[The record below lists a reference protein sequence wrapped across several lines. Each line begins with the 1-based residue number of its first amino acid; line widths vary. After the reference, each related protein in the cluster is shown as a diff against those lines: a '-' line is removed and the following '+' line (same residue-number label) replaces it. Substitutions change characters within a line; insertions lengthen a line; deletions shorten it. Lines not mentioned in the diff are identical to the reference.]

1 MSEAFPPGV
10 QAFLDEM
17 LAAGAVSSAVALRG
31 TATEVEWEGAAG
43 KARPGIPE
51 MRATTATR
59 FDYASLTKPF
69 VATLALVL
77 DAAGELPLALPIGEV
92 WPRAHARLARR
103 PLSDLLRHRSGLAGW
118 APLYHLC
125 QEPWEVAEWIA
136 GGGKDADLLGARAGT
151 YSDLGVILWGKSAER
166 ATGKPLA
173 ELLRARVLSPLGAA
187 GIEATPG
194 ERPDLAA
201 SSMGTG
207 QEVRLAARR
216 GLTVQDLGP
225 PPQGRPQDGNGRF
238 LNRIGEVSGHTGLFG
253 GARDLWQLGAEW
265 LAPGRVLTAE
275 GVAAALSGD
284 GSSGSYALGWWRR
297 TLRGSAGQ
305 ALSPAAFGHTGFA
318 GNSFW
323 IDPQRGRV
331 LVLLGSRLD
340 PFLDM
345 NRWRRRFHRVATAG
359 LMI

>member
-1 MSEAFPPGV
+1 MSKALPPGV
-10 QAFLDEM
+10 EAFLEEM
-17 LAAGAVSSAVALRG
+17 VAAGAVSSAVALRG

-43 KARPGIPE
+43 EARPGAP
-51 MRATTATR
+51 ATPAIR
-59 FDYASLTKPF
+59 FDFASLTKPF

-77 DAAGELPLALPIGEV
+77 DAAGELPLALPIGEA
-92 WPRAHARLARR
+92 WPQTHARLARR

-125 QEPWEVAEWIA
+125 LEPGEAADRIA
-136 GGGKDADLLGARAGT
+136 GGGTDGDLLGARAGT
-151 YSDLGVILWGKSAER
+151 YSDLGFILWGKCAER

-173 ELLRARVLSPLGAA
+173 GLLRARVLTPLGAL

-194 ERPDLAA
+194 ERPDLAE
-201 SSMGTG
+201 SFMGTG
-207 QEVRLAARR
+207 QEVRLAARQ
-216 GLTVQDLGP
+216 GLTVRDLGP
-225 PPQGRPQDGNGRF
+225 PHLGRPQDGNGRV
-238 LNRIGEVSGHTGLFG
+238 LNRIGEASGHAGLFG
-253 GARDLWQLGAEW
+253 GARDLWRLGAEW

-275 GVAAALSGD
+275 GVAAALG
-284 GSSGSYALGWWRR
+284 GSGSYALGWWRR
-297 TLRGSAGQ
+297 TPRGSAGQ

-323 IDPQRGRV
+323 IDPQRGTV

>member
-1 MSEAFPPGV
+1 MFEGV
-10 QAFLDEM
+10 QAFLEEM
-17 LAAGAVSSAVALRG
+17 VGAGAVFSAAALRG
-31 TATEVEWEGAAG
+31 TATEVEWEGGAG
-43 KARPGIPE
+43 EARPWVPAE
-51 MRATTATR
+51 PTTR

-77 DAAGELPLALPIGEV
+77 DAAGELQLSLPIGEL
-92 WPRAHARLARR
+92 WPQAHASLARR

-125 QEPWEVAEWIA
+125 REPEEAAERIVR
-136 GGGKDADLLGARAGT
+136 GGTDGGLLGARAGT

-173 ELLRARVLSPLGAA
+173 VLLRSRVLTPLGAT

-194 ERPDLAA
+194 ERPDLAQ
-201 SSMGTG
+201 SDMGTG
-207 QEVRLAARR
+207 QEVRLAARQ

-225 PPQGRPQDGNGRF
+225 PPLGRPQDGNGRF
-238 LNRIGEVSGHTGLFG
+238 LNAIGEVSGHAGLFG
-253 GARDLWQLGAEW
+253 GARDLWRLGAEW

-275 GVAAALSGD
+275 GVAAALSG
-284 GSSGSYALGWWRR
+284 GRGGGRFALGWWRR

-331 LVLLGSRLD
+331 LVLLASRID

-359 LMI
+359 LMT

>member
-1 MSEAFPPGV
+1 MSKAFPPGV
-10 QAFLDEM
+10 QAFLEEM
-17 LAAGAVSSAVALRG
+17 VAAGAVSSAVALRG

-43 KARPGIPE
+43 EARPGVSADP
-51 MRATTATR
+51 ATR

-69 VATLALVL
+69 VATLALAL
-77 DAAGELPLALPIGEV
+77 DAAGELPLALPIGEI
-92 WPRAHARLARR
+92 WPQADARLARR
-103 PLSDLLRHRSGLAGW
+103 PLSGLLRHQSGLAGW

-125 QEPWEVAEWIA
+125 REPEEAAERIVRGGTA
-136 GGGKDADLLGARAGT
+136 GELLGARVAT

-166 ATGKPLA
+166 VTGEPLA
-173 ELLRARVLSPLGAA
+173 ELLRSRVLSPLGIV
-187 GIEATPG
+187 GVEATPG
-194 ERPDLAA
+194 ERPDLAGSA
-201 SSMGTG
+201 MGTG
-207 QEVRLAARR
+207 QEVRLAARQ
-216 GLTVQDLGP
+216 GLTVPDLGP
-225 PPQGRPQDGNGRF
+225 PPVGHPQDGNGRF
-238 LNRIGEVSGHTGLFG
+238 LNRIGEASGHAGLFG
-253 GARDLWQLGAEW
+253 GARDLWRLGAEW
-265 LAPGRVLTAE
+265 LAPGRVLTAQ
-275 GVAAALSGD
+275 GVATALG
-284 GSSGSYALGWWRR
+284 GGGRFALGPLGWWRR

-359 LMI
+359 MEL